1 MICLE
6 KNSIKAVPFN
16 LAQELSNF
24 VLKINKVTMENFKEE
39 SESMD
44 LKLMAKAIDLI
55 MTPHVAKYI
64 EDSIELGRI
73 KVLTFNNLACIYKKK
88 KKFALA
94 IRAVSYAI
102 QIEEYLFKNKERGE
116 KYEIIQTYL
125 NKAAILSEMKKHEK
139 AI

>member
-1 MICLE
+1 M
-6 KNSIKAVPFN
+6 
-16 LAQELSNF
+16 
-24 VLKINKVTMENFKEE
+24 
-39 SESMD
+39 
-44 LKLMAKAIDLI
+44 
-55 MTPHVAKYI
+55 
-64 EDSIELGRI
+64 
-73 KVLTFNNLACIYKKK
+73 TFNNLACIYKKK

>member
-64 EDSIELGRI
+64 EDSI
-73 KVLTFNNLACIYKKK
+73 
-88 KKFALA
+88 
-94 IRAVSYAI
+94 
-102 QIEEYLFKNKERGE
+102 
-116 KYEIIQTYL
+116 
-125 NKAAILSEMKKHEK
+125 
-139 AI
+139 